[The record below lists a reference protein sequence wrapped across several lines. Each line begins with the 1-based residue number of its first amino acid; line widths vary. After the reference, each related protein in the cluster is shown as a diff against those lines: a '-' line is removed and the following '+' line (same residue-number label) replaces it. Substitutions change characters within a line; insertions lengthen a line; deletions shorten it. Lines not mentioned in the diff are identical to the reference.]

1 MLSPVQIANNYVD
14 IGTHKT
20 KLPIIKMLVLAV
32 FAGMFIALAGAAAT
46 IASSTIADP
55 STSRLINSLVFPAGL
70 AMVMLAGSELFT
82 GNSLIIISVLEKKAK
97 AAQMLKNWCVVYLG
111 NLIGSLFTAVI
122 FVFSHVPDMYNGA
135 LAKSFINI
143 ASAKVSLSFSDA
155 FLRGL
160 LCNILVCIAV
170 WIALGALSAP
180 GKIIGLYLPIAV
192 FVLCGFE
199 HCVANMFY
207 IPAAVFISGEYGIAA
222 EGLGWGSFFLRNLL
236 PVTLGNLVGGAV
248 IVGCGYWFTYLR
260 HTPLARITM
269 EEEQASLDRAGER

>member
-20 KLPIIKMLVLAV
+20 RLPVIKMLVLAI
-32 FAGMFIALAGAAAT
+32 FAGMFIAFAGAAAT

-55 STSRLINSLVFPAGL
+55 SSARIVNSLVFPAGL

-82 GNSLIIISVLEKKAK
+82 GNSLIIMSVLEKRAK
-97 AAQMLKNWCVVYLG
+97 AAQMLKNWCVVYIG
-111 NLIGSLFTAVI
+111 NLIGSLLVAVL
-122 FVFSHVPDMYNGA
+122 FVYSHIPDMYSGA
-135 LAKSFINI
+135 LAQSFVNT
-143 ASAKVSLSFSDA
+143 ASAKVSLHFSDA
-155 FLRGL
+155 FLRGI

-207 IPAAVFISGEYGIAA
+207 IPAAIFITGEYGIAA
-222 EGLGWGSFFLRNLL
+222 EGLHWSSFFLHNLI
-236 PVTLGNLVGGAV
+236 PVTLGNLIGGAV

-260 HTPLARITM
+260 QAPLTHITI
-269 EEEQASLDRAGER
+269 EEEQASLDGAGER